1 MSNCCVTLKG
11 ITRGCDTFMGG
22 IEKVFIA
29 CFDDVT
35 DVTVEEEV
43 ITAIES
49 SESAF
54 KEFSFRKQTGS
65 VTTNITKD
73 EATGSTF
80 YESDI
85 VLQFAKQETAKRV
98 EIGALAVGDLV
109 VIVKDNNGTYW
120 YFGKDFPVSL
130 KEGAGETGTA
140 FGDFNGYNL
149 TLGDFA
155 KELPYEVEKEAIKGL
170 NTKA

>member
-35 DVTVEEEV
+35 EVTATEEV
-43 ITAIES
+43 ITAITAKEDT
-49 SESAF
+49 F

-65 VTTNITKD
+65 VTTTITKD
-73 EATGSTF
+73 ENSGSTF
-80 YESDI
+80 YESNI

-120 YFGKDFPVSL
+120 YFGKDFPVTL
-130 KEGAGETGTA
+130 KEGTGETGTA

-149 TLGDFA
+149 TLADFA
-155 KELPYEVEKEAIKGL
+155 KELPIEVSEEAIKTL
-170 NTKA
+170 KTK